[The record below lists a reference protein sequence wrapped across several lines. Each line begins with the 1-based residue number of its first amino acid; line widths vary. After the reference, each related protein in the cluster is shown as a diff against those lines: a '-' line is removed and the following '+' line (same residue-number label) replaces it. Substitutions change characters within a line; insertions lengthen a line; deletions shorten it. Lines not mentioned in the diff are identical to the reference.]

1 MMKNKI
7 FILGA
12 ITGMLTLGACGN
24 FLEEESQSEVIPK
37 TTSDFSELLLGTG
50 YPDDAEPNFSFIS
63 LMDDDCAHF
72 LTYASTS
79 DPEGTVGTSNAIT
92 QFPIYSWQPTLAD
105 YDGYDSEINV
115 TASSTTYAQFYSKI
129 LGCNAVLDYID
140 DAIGTQ
146 EDRTYSYHIG
156 NRQFELAELKL
167 LVDSVQSAK
176 FITAK
181 KSNELIKKIEGFAS
195 KYEAS
200 QLQRQVFVAGRVKT
214 MNESIYYNVD
224 RIHAAIAE
232 NSRITFQYF
241 QWNVDKKM
249 ELRHDGALY
258 EVSPWSLSWDNENYY
273 LIAYDSNEKI
283 IKHFRVDKMLHIK
296 SNGKGREGRQV
307 FKSFDMAA
315 YARKM
320 FGMYGGKEEW
330 VRIECDNSFAGVMI
344 DRFGKEVSMIRLDDK
359 RFAVNVEVAVSR
371 QFLAWIIGL
380 GEGVKLVGP
389 DNVVEMM
396 NAEIDRLIKQYK
408 K

>member
-1 MMKNKI
+1 M
-7 FILGA
+7 
-12 ITGMLTLGACGN
+12 
-24 FLEEESQSEVIPK
+24 
-37 TTSDFSELLLGTG
+37 
-50 YPDDAEPNFSFIS
+50 
-63 LMDDDCAHF
+63 
-72 LTYASTS
+72 
-79 DPEGTVGTSNAIT
+79 
-92 QFPIYSWQPTLAD
+92 
-105 YDGYDSEINV
+105 
-115 TASSTTYAQFYSKI
+115 KI
-129 LGCNAVLDYID
+129 LLERTDETHSITMPEIIDALAAYDISAERKSLYNDIENLRVYGLDV
-140 DAIGTQ
+140 IGTQ

-249 ELRHDGALY
+249 ELRMMERFMRSAL
-258 EVSPWSLSWDNENYY
+258 VLILDNENYY

-359 RFAVNVEVAVSR
+359 TLRS
-371 QFLAWIIGL
+371 
-380 GEGVKLVGP
+380 
-389 DNVVEMM
+389 
-396 NAEIDRLIKQYK
+396 
-408 K
+408 